1 MADNQNALK
10 RYRVILKVLSRSGKH
25 SSKQIHIACKNTGI
39 KCALR
44 TIQKDLQDLRDDES
58 IFGQN
63 LNIHEDKKTKKW
75 YSDGVPKGIFNA
87 IELEDGEATALLF
100 YAKTMN
106 QYRDYPVFKE
116 MSVAIRKVIDSSNAS
131 DEVKELFEK
140 DSLLETEKHEPIN
153 GIELITDILKAIN
166 TRNVLIIEYQKFD
179 GKLKTYEFKPVLLK
193 EDKQMWYI
201 VGVNVGSVDI
211 RTLALDRVKSLI
223 VNNKTF
229 NSIEFNSEEYFKY
242 SFGITV
248 SVKEPIDVII
258 SFNTD
263 QGNYLRALPIHPT
276 QLILVDDETE
286 FKIQITVI
294 PSYEFYSKIRS
305 YGEQAKIISPAYVSD
320 IIKGSFSDAITNY
333 ES

>member
-1 MADNQNALK
+1 MARNQLAIP
-10 RYRVILKVLSRSGKH
+10 RYRIILRTLARKGKH
-25 SSKQIHIACKNTGI
+25 ASKDIHLACVNCGI
-39 KCALR
+39 DTELR
-44 TIQKDLQDLRDDES
+44 TIQNDLNRLRDDET
-58 IFGQN
+58 IFGKS
-63 LNIHEDKKTKKW
+63 LNIKYDKKSKKW
-75 YSDGVPKGIFNA
+75 YSENIPKEIFNA
-87 IELEDGEATALLF
+87 LELEDGEATALLF

-106 QYRDYPVFKE
+106 QYRDYPIFKE
-116 MSVAIRKVIDSSNAS
+116 MSVAIRKVIDSSNVS

-201 VGVNVGSVDI
+201 VGVNVGSLEI

-229 NSIEFNSEEYFKY
+229 NSIQFNSEEYFKY

-248 SVKEPIDVII
+248 SAKEPIDVII
-258 SFNTD
+258 SFSKY

-320 IIKGSFSDAITNY
+320 IIKRSFSDAITNY